1 MKAVIIDDEY
11 LARELIANHI
21 SNIPGMEI
29 AGKFQNPVEALP
41 FLHQN
46 PVELLFLDI
55 HMPQISGMEMIRL
68 LHYKPKVILTTAFQ
82 DYALEAYSLDVV
94 DYLLKPVSFSR
105 FLQAINKLGPLSSA
119 AIEDLNP
126 GFIAKDHFWIRTQ
139 QKSVRIQTDDLIMV
153 EGQKEYLAYYTIKER
168 WLALGS
174 FKNLE
179 EQLPSDRFLRV
190 HKSYLIAL
198 PFVRSWFGHELE
210 MEGGFKVPVG
220 GTYRETIVQK
230 LGLP

>member
-41 FLHQN
+41 FLQQN

-55 HMPQISGMEMIRL
+55 HMPQISGMELIRL
-68 LHYKPKVILTTAFQ
+68 LQYKPKVILTTAFQ

-105 FLQAINKLGPLSSA
+105 FLQAINKLGPLSSSA
-119 AIEDLNP
+119 NEEMNS
-126 GFIAKDHFWIRTQ
+126 GVIAKDHFWIRTQ

-153 EGQKEYLAYYTIKER
+153 EGQKEYLAYYTTKER

-198 PFVRSWFGHELE
+198 PYVRSWIGHELE

-230 LGLP
+230 LGLS

>member
-41 FLHQN
+41 FLQQN

-179 EQLPSDRFLRV
+179 ELLPSDRFLRV